1 MPKLEKNNWF
11 VQGND
16 LSISLLCY
24 YAFIS
29 NKNGKYKLEVIGKS
43 DNWLVMNFDTLEDA
57 MIFTEKTVANCYED
71 EEITQAYEDKYKG
84 QTKGKVKTLKR
95 EMIKRD

>member
-1 MPKLEKNNWF
+1 MPRLEKNNWF

-16 LSISLLCY
+16 LSISLMSY

-29 NKNGKYKLEVIGKS
+29 NKNSKYKLEVIGKS

-57 MIFTEKTVANCYED
+57 MVFTEKTVANCFED
-71 EEITQAYEDKYKG
+71 EEITQAYEDQYKG

-95 EMIKRD
+95 GEIKRD

>member
-1 MPKLEKNNWF
+1 MPKLEKNHWF
-11 VQGND
+11 VQKNE
-16 LSISLLCY
+16 LSIHLMNY
-24 YAFIS
+24 YAFIGY
-29 NKNGKYKLEVIGKS
+29 KNGKYKLEVIGSS
-43 DNWLVMNFDTLEDA
+43 DNWLIMNFDTLEDA
-57 MIFTEKTVANCYED
+57 MMFTENTVSNCFED

>member
-29 NKNGKYKLEVIGKS
+29 NKGNKYKLEVIGKS
-43 DNWLVMNFDTLEDA
+43 DNWLIMNFDTLEDA
-57 MIFTEKTVANCYED
+57 MMFTENTVSNCFED